1 MDTATLKIVFG
12 WGMLKASDLETYVPG
27 QISEVDFKDITG
39 EEFKNE
45 G

>member
-12 WGMLKASDLETYVPG
+12 WGMLKASDLAKYVPG
-27 QISEVDFKDITG
+27 QISEVGFKDITG
-39 EEFKNE
+39 EEFKKE

>member
-1 MDTATLKIVFG
+1 MDVSTLKIVFG
-12 WGMLKASDLETYVPG
+12 WGMLKSSELEAYVPG

-39 EEFKNE
+39 EEYKKE